1 MPRGAG
7 GLPIGRAG
15 LTARL
20 RFAYAAFAALPR
32 MHHRHSSPSGSDSD
46 GKEDGPM
53 EEDKKQ
59 SHNARMQRKKEVV
72 DAAIG
77 RAQEERGIVILITG
91 NGKGKTTSAFGTL
104 YRALGHG
111 QRAGV
116 VQFIKGTHATGEVIF
131 LQKQGLDTAV
141 QYHAMA
147 TGFTWNTQN
156 WDADKRAADEAWA
169 QASRMLADPALDLVL
184 LDELTYM
191 LKYNYLDTDQV
202 IAAIRARPPRQTV
215 IVTGRAAKPELAEL
229 ADTVSEIA
237 DRKHA
242 FKAGVKAQAG
252 IDF

>member
-1 MPRGAG
+1 M
-7 GLPIGRAG
+7 
-15 LTARL
+15 
-20 RFAYAAFAALPR
+20 
-32 MHHRHSSPSGSDSD
+32 DQ
-46 GKEDGPM
+46 
-53 EEDKKQ
+53 DKK
-59 SHNARMQRKKEVV
+59 HNHNERMQRKKAVV

-77 RAQEERGIVILITG
+77 RAQQERGIVILITG

-116 VQFIKGTHATGEVIF
+116 VQFIKGTQATGEVVF
-131 LQKQGLDTAV
+131 LQGPGAAGANVD
-141 QYHAMA
+141 YHAMA
-147 TGFTWNTQN
+147 TGFTWNTQD

-169 QASRMLADPALDLVL
+169 QAARMLQDPRIDLVV

-191 LKYNYLDTDQV
+191 LKYDYLDTAEV
-202 IAAIRARPPRQTV
+202 VRAIQARPPMQTV
-215 IVTGRAAKPELAEL
+215 IVTGRAARPELVEL

>member
-1 MPRGAG
+1 
-7 GLPIGRAG
+7 
-15 LTARL
+15 
-20 RFAYAAFAALPR
+20 
-32 MHHRHSSPSGSDSD
+32 
-46 GKEDGPM
+46 M

-59 SHNARMQRKKEVV
+59 NHNARMQRKKEVV

-91 NGKGKTTSAFGTL
+91 NGKGKSTSAFGTL

-131 LQKQGLDTAV
+131 LQKQRLDAAV

-169 QASRMLADPALDLVL
+169 HASRMLADPALDLVL

-191 LKYNYLDTDQV
+191 LKYNYLDTEQV
-202 IAAIRARPPRQTV
+202 LAAIRARPPRQTV
-215 IVTGRAAKPELAEL
+215 IITGRAAKPELAEL

-242 FKAGVKAQAG
+242 FKARVKAQAG

>member
-1 MPRGAG
+1 
-7 GLPIGRAG
+7 
-15 LTARL
+15 
-20 RFAYAAFAALPR
+20 
-32 MHHRHSSPSGSDSD
+32 
-46 GKEDGPM
+46 M

-116 VQFIKGTHATGEVIF
+116 VQFIKGTHATGEVLF
-131 LQKQGLDTAV
+131 LRKQGLDAAV

-169 QASRMLADPALDLVL
+169 QAGRMLADPALDLVL

-191 LKYNYLDTDQV
+191 LKYNYLDTEQV
-202 IAAIRARPPRQTV
+202 LAAIRARPPRQTV

>member
-1 MPRGAG
+1 
-7 GLPIGRAG
+7 
-15 LTARL
+15 
-20 RFAYAAFAALPR
+20 
-32 MHHRHSSPSGSDSD
+32 
-46 GKEDGPM
+46 M
-53 EEDKKQ
+53 EEDRKQ
-59 SHNARMQRKKEVV
+59 NHNERMQRKKEVV

-116 VQFIKGTHATGEVIF
+116 VQFIKGTQATGEVIF
-131 LQKQGLDTAV
+131 LQQHPASAAV
-141 QYHAMA
+141 RYHAMA

-169 QASRMLADPALDLVL
+169 QAAGMLADPALSLVV

-191 LKYNYLDTDQV
+191 LKYNYLDTAAV
-202 IAAIRARPPRQTV
+202 IDAIRARPPLQTV
-215 IVTGRAAKPELAEL
+215 IVTGRAAKPELVEL
-229 ADTVSEIA
+229 ADTVREIA

>member
-1 MPRGAG
+1 
-7 GLPIGRAG
+7 
-15 LTARL
+15 
-20 RFAYAAFAALPR
+20 
-32 MHHRHSSPSGSDSD
+32 
-46 GKEDGPM
+46 M

-72 DAAIG
+72 DAAIE

-131 LQKQGLDTAV
+131 LQKQGLDSAV

-169 QASRMLADPALDLVL
+169 QASRMLADPTLDLVL

-191 LKYNYLDTDQV
+191 LKYNYLDTEQV
-202 IAAIRARPPRQTV
+202 LAAIRARPPRQTV

>member
-1 MPRGAG
+1 
-7 GLPIGRAG
+7 
-15 LTARL
+15 
-20 RFAYAAFAALPR
+20 
-32 MHHRHSSPSGSDSD
+32 
-46 GKEDGPM
+46 M

-72 DAAIG
+72 DAAIE

-131 LQKQGLDTAV
+131 LQKQGLDSAV

-191 LKYNYLDTDQV
+191 LKYNYLDTEQV
-202 IAAIRARPPRQTV
+202 LAAIRARPPRQTV

>member
-1 MPRGAG
+1 
-7 GLPIGRAG
+7 
-15 LTARL
+15 
-20 RFAYAAFAALPR
+20 
-32 MHHRHSSPSGSDSD
+32 
-46 GKEDGPM
+46 M
-53 EEDKKQ
+53 EEDRKH
-59 SHNARMQRKKEVV
+59 SHNTRMQRKKDVV

-111 QRAGV
+111 QQVGV
-116 VQFIKGTHATGEVIF
+116 VQFIKGTQSSGEVSF
-131 LQKQGLDTAV
+131 LLQHPVSPALR
-141 QYHAMA
+141 YHAMA

-156 WDADKRAADEAWA
+156 WDADKCAADEAWA
-169 QASRMLADPALDLVL
+169 QAVLMLADPSLRLVV

-191 LKYNYLDTDQV
+191 LKYNYLDTAEV
-202 IAAIRARPPRQTV
+202 IAAIRARPAMQTV
-215 IVTGRAAKPELAEL
+215 IVTGRAARPELLEL

-242 FKAGVKAQAG
+242 FAAGVKAQAG

>member
-1 MPRGAG
+1 M
-7 GLPIGRAG
+7 
-15 LTARL
+15 
-20 RFAYAAFAALPR
+20 
-32 MHHRHSSPSGSDSD
+32 D
-46 GKEDGPM
+46 EDR
-53 EEDKKQ
+53 KH
-59 SHNARMQRKKEVV
+59 SHNERMQRKKEVV
-72 DAAIG
+72 DAAIE

-116 VQFIKGTHATGEVIF
+116 VQFIKGTQATGEVVF
-131 LQKQGLDTAV
+131 LQQITGAQAV
-141 QYHAMA
+141 RYHAMA

-169 QASRMLADPALDLVL
+169 QAEAMLADPALSLVV

-191 LKYNYLDTDQV
+191 LKYNYLNTAQV
-202 IAAIRARPPRQTV
+202 LAAVRARPPRQTV
-215 IVTGRAAKPELAEL
+215 IITGRAARPELVDL

>member
-1 MPRGAG
+1 M
-7 GLPIGRAG
+7 
-15 LTARL
+15 
-20 RFAYAAFAALPR
+20 
-32 MHHRHSSPSGSDSD
+32 D
-46 GKEDGPM
+46 EDR
-53 EEDKKQ
+53 KN
-59 SHNARMQRKKEVV
+59 SHNERMQRKKEVV
-72 DAAIG
+72 DAAIE

-116 VQFIKGTHATGEVIF
+116 VQFIKGTQATGEVVF
-131 LQKQGLDTAV
+131 LQQITGAQAV
-141 QYHAMA
+141 RYHAMA

-169 QASRMLADPALDLVL
+169 QAEAMLADPALSLVV

-191 LKYNYLDTDQV
+191 LKYNYLDTAQV
-202 IAAIRARPPRQTV
+202 LAAVRARPSRQTV
-215 IVTGRAAKPELAEL
+215 IITGRAARPELVDL

>member
-1 MPRGAG
+1 M
-7 GLPIGRAG
+7 
-15 LTARL
+15 
-20 RFAYAAFAALPR
+20 
-32 MHHRHSSPSGSDSD
+32 D
-46 GKEDGPM
+46 
-53 EEDKKQ
+53 EDKKQ
-59 SHNARMQRKKEVV
+59 SHNERMQRKKEVV
-72 DAAIG
+72 DAAIA

-91 NGKGKTTSAFGTL
+91 NGKGKSTSAFGTL

-116 VQFIKGTHATGEVIF
+116 VQFIKGTQATGEVSF
-131 LQKQGLDTAV
+131 LLQSSAAAAV

-156 WDADKRAADEAWA
+156 WEADKRAADEAWA
-169 QASRMLADPALDLVL
+169 QAARMLADPALNLVL

-191 LKYNYLDTDQV
+191 LKYNYLDTAEV
-202 IAAIRARPPRQTV
+202 LAAIANRPPMQTV
-215 IVTGRAAKPELAEL
+215 IVTGRAARPELVEL